1 MTSSPLPSIMIRKTQ
16 HIPSMT
22 NIHPSRAFHSSTRG
36 VLNLPIFKNPNFNQ
50 KLIWRA
56 PLSISIPLFFW
67 AFHTNCRKQVSIIA
81 AMHQVSLPFLTLCTS
96 CNSRSD
102 EDPSPLHCSLGGCG
116 TPGIT
121 QHDMDKILKTK
132 RCWTLFCNNQIII
145 ADCRCSGE
153 APDGRDSGK
162 CCTPSNCFHSLG
174 RYSCTHSSWA
184 DVGLLSISSIF
195 NRHHL
200 IFTCSQIQDSS
211 QDRHTPY
218 YHCWHCCCFHDP
230 LVAGLCWNSNN
241 IRPIYDSSFMRTQKK
256 TISCIK

>member
-1 MTSSPLPSIMIRKTQ
+1 MYVTSLQYWAYHRMTSWPLPSIMIRKTQ

-22 NIHPSRAFHSSTRG
+22 NIHPSRVFHSSTRG

-56 PLSISIPLFFW
+56 PLSISIPFFSEH
-67 AFHTNCRKQVSIIA
+67 FHINCRKQVSIIA

-132 RCWTLFCNNQIII
+132 RCWTL
-145 ADCRCSGE
+145 G
-153 APDGRDSGK
+153 
-162 CCTPSNCFHSLG
+162 CFTKTL
-174 RYSCTHSSWA
+174 
-184 DVGLLSISSIF
+184 F
-195 NRHHL
+195 
-200 IFTCSQIQDSS
+200 
-211 QDRHTPY
+211 
-218 YHCWHCCCFHDP
+218 
-230 LVAGLCWNSNN
+230 
-241 IRPIYDSSFMRTQKK
+241 QKK
-256 TISCIK
+256 K